1 MPVVTK
7 TNELSVL
14 VSVYNTFSLFNDH
27 SMRLFFHVYMNA
39 NELSFKKKK
48 KKKYSRVAVTSSSHK
63 RN

>member
-39 NELSFKKKK
+39 NELFFKKKK
-48 KKKYSRVAVTSSSHK
+48 KKVFKSRDYLIIS
-63 RN
+63 